1 MVRQFEKYAAQVVV
15 FLDEVGD
22 EREDWLTH
30 NDGVKV
36 RQALDTLL
44 TACGR
49 PAGRPAGWQQACSGT
64 AAARSSGGA
73 STQVGGGGRRPPMRR
88 RADRHHL
95 HRRGDAAQAFWG

>member
-1 MVRQFEKYAAQVVV
+1 MSGMSKPRTSVWRASSTTLRARETRFGSMVRQFEKYAAQVVV

-64 AAARSSGGA
+64 AAAR
-73 STQVGGGGRRPPMRR
+73 
-88 RADRHHL
+88 
-95 HRRGDAAQAFWG
+95 